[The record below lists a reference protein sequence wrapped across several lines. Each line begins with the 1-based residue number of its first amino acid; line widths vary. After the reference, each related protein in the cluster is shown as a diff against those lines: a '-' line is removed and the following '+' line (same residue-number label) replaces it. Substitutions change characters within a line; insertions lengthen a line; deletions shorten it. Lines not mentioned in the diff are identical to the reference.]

1 MGFLSCSGTLLF
13 QCACRSQQM
22 PGRLASKFYRA
33 RLVAP
38 QPHHAVFGGAQ
49 AMFALVGVGFACRQE
64 PFRQPTGE
72 IGPSIRTER
81 RAASVLGRKVPGGSF
96 PGLVRKNCCSMGCLG
111 VFFGF

>member
-33 RLVAP
+33 RLVVP
-38 QPHHAVFGGAQ
+38 RPHLAVFAGAQ

-64 PFRQPTGE
+64 PFRLQAKSDLAFALSAGQP
-72 IGPSIRTER
+72 RY
-81 RAASVLGRKVPGGSF
+81 
-96 PGLVRKNCCSMGCLG
+96 
-111 VFFGF
+111 